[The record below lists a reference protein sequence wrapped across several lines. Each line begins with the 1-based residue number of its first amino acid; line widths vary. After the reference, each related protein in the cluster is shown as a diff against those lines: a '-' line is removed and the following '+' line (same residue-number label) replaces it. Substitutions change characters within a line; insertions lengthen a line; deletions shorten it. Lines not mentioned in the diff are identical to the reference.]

1 MHWSYDFLK
10 IRKTITILAQCKWE
24 KFNGEFILVVSVT
37 WNDQCYCYSPAF
49 CSGFSWACWI
59 VRFWENLLCPCL
71 LKSFVTCI
79 ELWEKFKIYL
89 SDFYLRLWRNQ
100 WWWVWKACGE
110 CNLSLKF
117 SNCLWMKTI
126 CNGAFSGLLHHT
138 SRATFVG
145 ASAF

>member
-89 SDFYLRLWRNQ
+89 SDFYLRLWRVQ
-100 WWWVWKACGE
+100 WWRV
-110 CNLSLKF
+110 
-117 SNCLWMKTI
+117 LW
-126 CNGAFSGLLHHT
+126 CSGLLILLMQSEIPSLLWT
-138 SRATFVG
+138 MVTWLRK
-145 ASAF
+145 

>member
-1 MHWSYDFLK
+1 MHWSYNFLK
-10 IRKTITILAQCKWE
+10 IRKTITILARCKWE

-89 SDFYLRLWRNQ
+89 SDFYLRIWRVQ
-100 WWWVWKACGE
+100 WWWV
-110 CNLSLKF
+110 
-117 SNCLWMKTI
+117 LW
-126 CNGAFSGLLHHT
+126 CSGLLILLMQSVIPSLLWT
-138 SRATFVG
+138 MVNWLRIRWYVCWFSLVL
-145 ASAF
+145 

>member
-89 SDFYLRLWRNQ
+89 SDFYLRIWRVQ
-100 WWWVWKACGE
+100 WWWV
-110 CNLSLKF
+110 
-117 SNCLWMKTI
+117 LW
-126 CNGAFSGLLHHT
+126 CSGLLILLMQSVIPSLLWT
-138 SRATFVG
+138 MVNWLRIRWYVCWFSLVL
-145 ASAF
+145 

>member
-49 CSGFSWACWI
+49 CSGFSWACWS

-89 SDFYLRLWRNQ
+89 SDFYLRLWRVQ
-100 WWWVWKACGE
+100 WWWV
-110 CNLSLKF
+110 
-117 SNCLWMKTI
+117 LW
-126 CNGAFSGLLHHT
+126 CSGLLILVMQSEIPSLLWT
-138 SRATFVG
+138 MVNWLRK
-145 ASAF
+145 